1 MSKIEQRLRERSSNI
16 MENLNEFE
24 DIIEIFSKKIF
35 KTLNNGN
42 KLLFCG
48 NGGSAAES
56 QHMAAEYCAT
66 LNHHNPRKGFKAMA
80 LTVDTSFITA
90 WSNDFGFEG
99 IFERQIETLGEENDI
114 LICYSTSGSSKNI
127 IKGALEAKR
136 KKMHVLAF
144 TGNSQENKLVDIA
157 DYSFIAPSSKT
168 AMIQEMHTIIGHEVC
183 LSVEKSIATH
193 NRLTN

>member
-1 MSKIEQRLRERSSNI
+1 MSEIQQRLQERSTNI
-16 MENLNEFE
+16 LENLIEFE

-35 KTLNNGN
+35 NTLVNGN

-80 LTVDTSFITA
+80 LSVDTSFITA
-90 WSNDFGFEG
+90 WSNDFGFDG
-99 IFERQIETLGEENDI
+99 IFARQIETLGEENDL

-127 IKGALEAKR
+127 LEAALEAKR
-136 KKMHVLAF
+136 KKMTVLSF
-144 TGNSQENKLVDIA
+144 TGNSKNNKLAEISSS
-157 DYSFIAPSSKT
+157 SFLAPSSKT
-168 AMIQEMHTIIGHEVC
+168 AFIQELHTIVGHEVC
-183 LSVEKSIATH
+183 LAVEQLMSKK
-193 NRLTN
+193 

>member
-1 MSKIEQRLRERSSNI
+1 MSEIQRRLQERSANI
-16 MENLNEFE
+16 LDNLIEFE
-24 DIIEIFSKKIF
+24 DIIQIFSQKIF
-35 KTLNNGN
+35 TTLDNGN
-42 KLLFCG
+42 KLMFCG

-80 LTVDTSFITA
+80 LSVDTSFITA

-127 IKGALEAKR
+127 IKAALEAKR

-144 TGNSQENKLVDIA
+144 TGNSKENKLAEISDH
-157 DYSFIAPSSKT
+157 SFIAPSSNT

-183 LSVEKSIATH
+183 LSVERSIA
-193 NRLTN
+193 RD

>member
-1 MSKIEQRLRERSSNI
+1 MSEIEQRLRERSSI
-16 MENLNEFE
+16 ILENLSEFE
-24 DIIEIFSKKIF
+24 DIIEIFSKEIF

-90 WSNDFGFEG
+90 WSNDFGFDG
-99 IFERQIETLGEENDI
+99 IFARQIETLGEENDL

-127 IKGALEAKR
+127 IEAALEAKR
-136 KKMHVLAF
+136 KKMTVLSF
-144 TGNSQENKLVDIA
+144 TGNSENNKLAEISSS
-157 DYSFIAPSSKT
+157 SFLAPSSKT
-168 AMIQEMHTIIGHEVC
+168 ALIQELHTIMGHEVC
-183 LSVEKSIATH
+183 LSVELLMS
-193 NRLTN
+193 NR